1 MNNVLYKTCKK
12 TSIYNKK
19 KRLNDLIRSRM
30 EGYWTDKLLY
40 YTHNK
45 TSYPWLVNNRY
56 KLCYS
61 MPNYCYSK
69 TNKEYGLHKVHAPD
83 NLSDVLQVYIAI
95 LPIDNNTYITSGEIM
110 FMACKKTQFPREA
123 RRFLR
128 IQQ

>member
-1 MNNVLYKTCKK
+1 
-12 TSIYNKK
+12 
-19 KRLNDLIRSRM
+19 M

-69 TNKEYGLHKVHAPD
+69 TNKEYELHKVHAPD

-95 LPIDNNTYITSGEIM
+95 LPIHTSTYNLRSNNKWRNNVYGMQKNPIPERGPTVSENTTIVPSDTLILRYYI
-110 FMACKKTQFPREA
+110 
-123 RRFLR
+123 
-128 IQQ
+128 